1 MIRGPNINHPEDD
14 EGSAMDEED
23 EGTTVDKATDDTET
37 PGQGPGAVPEEED
50 PRLAGETR
58 VGDLSAK
65 MFWSPSPARSTAL
78 MLVLSIILGL
88 PLFYRGGV
96 PLYRQPLLPVAIAG
110 IFASAVLTAYIT
122 QWYSSREG
130 IMYPRRAFLLSFVG
144 VGVAIPGV
152 LFGRVIPGGSALVM
166 VGLAS
171 PVWIRHVT
179 LVGTSAPRHVRN
191 LPVSLLQT
199 LLMACATV
207 PFIGI
212 TPFEVLVLAN
222 ASIAFLAGAF
232 LFLAIVSGPM
242 KRVFGITPYELLV
255 SGLEHFTTS
264 GGLEGESF
272 FYDIS
277 ATTTVWYS
285 YIRIR
290 RERKPDTHLVTT
302 TLHPGPFGLFGGS
315 DLPTKLKAATGWRN
329 LMVFHGP
336 SGHDMNPPRSEDVE
350 RFGNEIRD
358 AAKGLTVDGGASE
371 PQISTAGDIRLQ
383 SQSIGGTAVVSAT
396 RAPEPTDDIDP
407 ATGLSVIDTV
417 KRTTGR
423 ERGFFIDAHNSLEPG
438 VGSIF
443 YGDPR
448 ANAMLETAKGIA
460 LGPDGDFK
468 AGYSERSSLEIG
480 GDLGDMGVQAL
491 VVETGSVRTAYVLLD
506 GNNIVIGIRDKLVSA
521 ASDLVDLIEVHTTD
535 NHSVNR
541 TIGGYRPV
549 GLETPVPVLRR
560 AVRNA
565 VKAAIADL
573 ADAKAGGVEGTIDE
587 FPVLGHG
594 TTAKLTAMVNAT
606 AGTTRWAFV
615 SSMFVAVVWSLIPII
630 AW

>member
-1 MIRGPNINHPEDD
+1 MDD
-14 EGSAMDEED
+14 RDED
-23 EGTTVDKATDDTET
+23 EWDDTAPSPDDA
-37 PGQGPGAVPEEED
+37 PGNVPPPDGPD
-50 PRLAGETR
+50 PRFGGEAKAA
-58 VGDLSAK
+58 DLSAR

-78 MLVLSIILGL
+78 MLILSIILGL
-88 PLFYRGGV
+88 PLFYRPGV

-110 IFASAVLTAYIT
+110 QFAAAVLTAYIT

-130 IMYPRRAFLLSFVG
+130 VMYPRRAFLLSFVG
-144 VGVAIPGV
+144 VGVVIPGV
-152 LFGRVIPGGSALVM
+152 LFGRVVPGGSGLVM
-166 VGLAS
+166 VGLAG
-171 PVWIRHVT
+171 PVWIRHVA
-179 LVGTSAPRHVRN
+179 LVGTSTPKHVRN

-199 LLMACATV
+199 VLMAGAAL
-207 PFIGI
+207 PFVRMG
-212 TPFEVLVLAN
+212 TFELVVLAN

-264 GGLEGESF
+264 GGLEAESF
-272 FYDIS
+272 FYGIS
-277 ATTTVWYS
+277 SETTVWYS

-315 DLPTKLKAATGWRN
+315 DMPSKLKRSTGWRN

-350 RFGNEIRD
+350 RFGKELHE
-358 AAKGLTVDGGASE
+358 AAMNVRIDGGASP
-371 PQISTAGDIRLQ
+371 PQLVTADDIRLQ
-383 SQSIGGTAVVSAT
+383 AQSVGGTAIVSAT

-407 ATGLSVIDTV
+407 ATGLSVLETV

-443 YGDPR
+443 YGDAR
-448 ANAMLETAKGIA
+448 SNAMLAVAKGME
-460 LGPDGDFK
+460 LSEENPFK
-468 AGYSERSSLEIG
+468 AGYAERTSVELG

-491 VVETGSVRTAYVLLD
+491 VLEAGGVCTAYILLD
-506 GNNIVIGIRDKLVSA
+506 GNNLVIGLRDKLVSA
-521 ASDLVDLIEVHTTD
+521 VSDLVDLAEVHTTD
-535 NHSVNR
+535 NHSVNA

-549 GLETPVPVLRR
+549 GLETPDGVLRR
-560 AVRNA
+560 LVRTA
-565 VKAAIADL
+565 VKAAIQDL
-573 ADAKAGGVEGTIDE
+573 STAKAGGVEGTIDD

-606 AGTTRWAFV
+606 AGTTRWAFI
-615 SSMFVAVVWSLIPII
+615 SSMAVSVIWSLIPII
-630 AW
+630 AS

>member
-1 MIRGPNINHPEDD
+1 MDDRNEDD
-14 EGSAMDEED
+14 PGDVAPASDDAPDSVPPPDE
-23 EGTTVDKATDDTET
+23 
-37 PGQGPGAVPEEED
+37 PD
-50 PRLAGETR
+50 PRFEGEAKAA
-58 VGDLSAK
+58 DLSAK

-88 PLFYRGGV
+88 PLFWRPDV
-96 PLYRQPLLPVAIAG
+96 PLYRQPLLPLAIAG
-110 IFASAVLTAYIT
+110 QFAAAVLTAYIT

-144 VGVAIPGV
+144 VAVAIPGV
-152 LFGRVIPGGSALVM
+152 LFGRVIPGASGLVM
-166 VGLAS
+166 VGLAC
-171 PVWIRHVT
+171 PIWIRHVT
-179 LVGTSAPRHVRN
+179 LVGTSAPNHVRN

-199 LLMACATV
+199 VLMAGAAL
-207 PFIGI
+207 PFIGMGA
-212 TPFEVLVLAN
+212 FELVVLAN

-264 GGLEGESF
+264 GGLEAESF
-272 FYDIS
+272 FHGIS
-277 ATTTVWYS
+277 SETTVWYS

-290 RERKPDTHLVTT
+290 REGKPDTHLVTT

-315 DLPTKLKAATGWRN
+315 DMPMKLKRSTGWRN

-350 RFGNEIRD
+350 RFGQALRE
-358 AAKGLTVDGGASE
+358 ASTGLSLEGGASAPGITTSGE
-371 PQISTAGDIRLQ
+371 IRLQ
-383 SQSIGGTAVVSAT
+383 AQSLGGTAIVSAT

-407 ATGLSVIDTV
+407 ATGLSVLETV
-417 KRTTGR
+417 KRITGR

-448 ANAMLETAKGIA
+448 SNAMLEAAKG
-460 LGPDGDFK
+460 LELPEEGEFR
-468 AGYSERSSLEIG
+468 AGYAERSSVELG

-491 VVETGSVRTAYVLLD
+491 VLEAGGVRTAYLLLD
-506 GNNIVIGIRDKLVSA
+506 GNNLVIGLRDRLVSA
-521 ASDLVDLIEVHTTD
+521 VSDLVDLAEVHTTD
-535 NHSVNR
+535 NHSVNA

-549 GLETPVPVLRR
+549 GLETPVGVLRR
-560 AVRNA
+560 AVRTA
-565 VKAAIADL
+565 VKAAVQDL
-573 ADAKAGGVEGTIDE
+573 SDAKAGGVEGTIDD

-615 SSMFVAVVWSLIPII
+615 SSMAVSVIWSLIPII